1 MANSYV
7 THTGTGS
14 QLTFSFAGID
24 DYLSTG
30 YIKVY
35 LNNVLQTTNYSLD
48 VSGGN
53 ENVVFT
59 AGNAPAASVI
69 VRIQRETPSTSS
81 GFTSEIVDFAN
92 GSVLT
97 ADDLDKGF
105 KGMLHIVQEAN
116 DTGSGALPK
125 NSAGTNWD
133 AETLK
138 ITNGAMGVDPG
149 DFVTK
154 AQLDAAQVYGT
165 AITVPQSWAFTGV
178 AAQTAFTFSPTAL
191 ATNPAMFIVE
201 VGGVI
206 QRPTTDYTL
215 TASVLTFLTAPS
227 AGVSITVRNFGVA
240 RSALDALPNGAVT
253 ETYLA
258 DGAVTTAK
266 IATNAVTSDKL
277 ADNAVDAASII
288 DGAVTAGKLGT
299 NAVVTANITDLN
311 VTEGKLAVG
320 AVTSAKLGS
329 LAVTNASLG
338 TGVITSDKIASNTIV
353 YNNLNASTS
362 GSFFGPALAGVDR
375 YLKVAASGA
384 LSLDALTNVPV
395 GSTATG
401 NVNMNAYKFT
411 NVGAAA
417 AGGEVL
423 TYGQVEQVSGDLAG
437 GYYLMTA
444 KSTRRWLAFGTFTFT
459 FNTGVWAVNDT
470 GPSTT
475 IQGIASNPVLRPIGA
490 GTWAILAVWSQNAT
504 GTTYSFAYQ
513 AGLTSSS
520 STGWLTGS
528 TFSSCTGYF
537 IAQRTG

>member
-14 QLTFSFAGID
+14 QLIFSFAGID

-59 AGNAPAASVI
+59 AGNAPAASVAVHI
-69 VRIQRETPSTSS
+69 HRETPSTSS

-125 NSAGTNWD
+125 NIAETDWD
-133 AETLK
+133 AKTLK
-138 ITNGAMGVDPG
+138 ITNGAMGLDPG

-154 AQLDAAQVYGT
+154 AQLDAAQVFGS
-165 AITVPQSWAFTGV
+165 AVTVPQSWVFTGV
-178 AAQTAFTFSPTAL
+178 TAQANFTLSPAAL

-240 RSALDALPNGAVT
+240 RSALDALPSGAVT

-258 DGAVTTAK
+258 AGSVTETK

-277 ADNAVDAASII
+277 ADNAVDAASIQT
-288 DGAVTAGKLGT
+288 GAVTAGKLGT
-299 NAVVTANITDLN
+299 NSVVTANITDLN

-338 TGVITSDKIASNTIV
+338 TGAITSDKIASNTIV

-395 GSTATG
+395 GSTAAS
-401 NVNMNAYKFT
+401 NVNMNTYKFT
-411 NVGAAA
+411 GLGLGAAN
-417 AGGEVL
+417 
-423 TYGQVEQVSGDLAG
+423 GQAITFDQVDQFSTDLASN
-437 GYYLMTA
+437 YLLMTSR
-444 KSTRRWLAFGTFTFT
+444 STRKWMVFGSFTYT
-459 FNTGVWAVNDT
+459 STSGVWDIADT
-470 GPSTT
+470 GTAAT
-475 IQGIASNPVLRPIGA
+475 IQGVASTSCLRPIGA
-490 GTWAILAVWSQNAT
+490 GTWTILVIYSQNAAPNTYAIKYQT
-504 GTTYSFAYQ
+504 GLSNTSTTAWV
-513 AGLTSSS
+513 
-520 STGWLTGS
+520 TGAVAS
-528 TFSSCTGYF
+528 NSTGYF
-537 IAQRTG
+537 IAQRTA

>member
-59 AGNAPAASVI
+59 AGNAPAASVV

-125 NSAGTNWD
+125 NIAGTNWD
-133 AETLK
+133 AKALK
-138 ITNGAMGVDPG
+138 LTNGSMGLDPG

-154 AQLDAAQVYGT
+154 AQLDAAQVYGS
-165 AITVPQSWAFTGV
+165 AITVPQSWVITAV
-178 AAQTAFTFSPTAL
+178 ASQKDYTLTPSPL
-191 ATNPAMFIVE
+191 ATNAAMFIVE

-206 QRPTTDYTL
+206 QRPTTDYTISS
-215 TASVLTFLTAPS
+215 TAISFVAQPTA
-227 AGVSITVRNFGVA
+227 GLVMTIRNFGVA
-240 RSALDALPNGAVT
+240 RSALDALPSGAVT

-258 DGAVTTAK
+258 AGCVTETK
-266 IATNAVTSDKL
+266 IATNAVTADKL
-277 ADNAVDAASII
+277 ANNAVDAASIQT
-288 DGAVTAGKLGT
+288 GAVTAGKLGT
-299 NAVVTANITDLN
+299 DAIVTANITDLN
-311 VTEGKLAVG
+311 VTEGKLAVA
-320 AVTSAKLGS
+320 AVTSTKLGS

-353 YNNLNASTS
+353 YNNLNANTS
-362 GSFFGPALAGVDR
+362 GTFFGPALASTDR

-384 LSLDALTNVPV
+384 LSLDALTNIPI
-395 GSTATG
+395 GSTATA
-401 NVNMNAYKFT
+401 NVNMNTYKFT
-411 NVGAAA
+411 GVGGAA

-423 TYGQVEQVSGDLAG
+423 TYGQVEQVSGDLAAN
-437 GYYLMTA
+437 YLLMTS
-444 KSTRRWLAFGTFTFT
+444 KSTRRWMVFGNFTYTFSS
-459 FNTGVWAVNDT
+459 GVWTVNDT
-470 GPSTT
+470 GPATT
-475 IQGIASNPVLRPIGA
+475 IQGLASNAVLRPIGA
-490 GTWAILAVWSQNAT
+490 GTWTILAVWAQTAAPN
-504 GTTYSFAYQ
+504 TYSFAYQ
-513 AGLTSSS
+513 AGLTSASS
-520 STGWLTGS
+520 AAWLTGS
-528 TFSSCTGYF
+528 VASNCAGYF

>member
-59 AGNAPAASVI
+59 AGNAPAASVV

-125 NSAGTNWD
+125 NIAGTNWD
-133 AETLK
+133 AKALK
-138 ITNGAMGVDPG
+138 LTNGSMGLDPG

-154 AQLDAAQVYGT
+154 AQLDAAQVYGS
-165 AITVPQSWAFTGV
+165 AITVPQSWVITAV
-178 AAQTAFTFSPTAL
+178 ASQKDYTLTPAPL
-191 ATNPAMFIVE
+191 ATNAAMFIVE

-206 QRPTTDYTL
+206 QRPTTDYSISS
-215 TASVLTFLTAPS
+215 TAISFVAQPTANL
-227 AGVSITVRNFGVA
+227 VMTIRNFGVA
-240 RSALDALPNGAVT
+240 RSALDALPSGAVT

-258 DGAVTTAK
+258 AGSVTETK

-277 ADNAVDAASII
+277 ANNAVDAAAIQT
-288 DGAVTAGKLGT
+288 GAVTAGKLGT
-299 NAVVTANITDLN
+299 DAVVTANITDLN

-362 GSFFGPALAGVDR
+362 GTFFGPALASTDR

-384 LSLDALTNVPV
+384 LSLDALTNIPV
-395 GSTATG
+395 GSTASA
-401 NVNMNAYKFT
+401 NVNMNNFKFT
-411 NVGAAA
+411 SLGLGAANGQA
-417 AGGEVL
+417 I
-423 TYGQVEQVSGDLAG
+423 TYDQVEQFSGDLAAN
-437 GYYLMTA
+437 YLLMTSR
-444 KSTRRWLAFGTFTFT
+444 STRRWMVFGNFSYT
-459 FNTGVWAVNDT
+459 FNTGAWSVNDT
-470 GPSTT
+470 GVAAT
-475 IQGIASNPVLRPIGA
+475 IQGLTSNAVLRPIGA
-490 GTWAILAVWSQNAT
+490 GTWTILAVWAQTAAPN
-504 GTTYSFAYQ
+504 TYSFAYQ
-513 AGLTSSS
+513 AGLTSTSN
-520 STGWLTGS
+520 TAWLTGS
-528 TFSSCTGYF
+528 TASSSTGYF

>member
-59 AGNAPAASVI
+59 AGNAPAASVV

-81 GFTSEIVDFAN
+81 GFTSEIADFAN

-125 NSAGTNWD
+125 NIAGTDWD
-133 AETLK
+133 AKALK
-138 ITNGAMGVDPG
+138 LTNGSMGLDPG

-154 AQLDAAQVYGT
+154 AQLDAAQVYGN
-165 AITVPQSWAFTGV
+165 AITVPQAWTFTGV
-178 AAQTAFTFSPTAL
+178 SAQVNFTLSPVAL

-240 RSALDALPNGAVT
+240 RSALDALPSGAVT

-258 DGAVTTAK
+258 AGSVTETK

-277 ADNAVDAASII
+277 ADNAVDAASIQT
-288 DGAVTAGKLGT
+288 GAVTAGKLGT
-299 NAVVTANITDLN
+299 NSVVTANITDLN

-362 GSFFGPALAGVDR
+362 GSFFGPALASTDR

-384 LSLDALTNVPV
+384 LSLDALTNIPV
-395 GSTATG
+395 GSTATA
-401 NVNMNAYKFT
+401 NVNMNTFKFT
-411 NVGAAA
+411 GLGLGTANGQAI
-417 AGGEVL
+417 
-423 TYGQVEQVSGDLAG
+423 TYDQVEQFSGDLAAN
-437 GYYLMTA
+437 YLLLTS
-444 KSTRRWLAFGTFTFT
+444 KSTRRWMVFGSFSYAFSGGTWT
-459 FNTGVWAVNDT
+459 VNDT
-470 GPSTT
+470 GVAAT
-475 IQGIASNPVLRPIGA
+475 IQGVASTACLRPIGA
-490 GTWAILAVWSQNAT
+490 GTWTILAVWAQTAT
-504 GTTYSFAYQ
+504 STTYSFAYQ
-513 AGLTSSS
+513 TGLTSA
-520 STGWLTGS
+520 STTAWLTGS
-528 TFSSCTGYF
+528 VASNSAGYF